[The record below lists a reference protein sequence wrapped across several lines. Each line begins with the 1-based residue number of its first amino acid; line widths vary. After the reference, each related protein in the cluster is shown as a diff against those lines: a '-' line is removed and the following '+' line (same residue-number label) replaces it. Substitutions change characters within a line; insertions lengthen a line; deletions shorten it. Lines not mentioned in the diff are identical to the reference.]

1 MKLSVANL
9 KPPTP
14 SLVEPGNVYPAE
26 GGGVAFW
33 LVVAIAGNDAC
44 CVGFSKDGRLQTV
57 SHVDTVVLTPRPV
70 LGFVDLGVVLTPTTV
85 GVSPP
90 TEAPTRYLVLNLVEL
105 RILAHHGYISN
116 LVQIPLSQSQVTAY
130 QHLVCKRLIKST
142 GDQDGYVVTE
152 RGEAHLDAIQ
162 HLALP
167 EAP

>member
-14 SLVEPGNVYPAE
+14 SQVEPGNVYPAE

-33 LVVAIAGNDAC
+33 LVVAIAGHDAC
-44 CVGFSKDGRLQTV
+44 CVGFSKEGRLQTV
-57 SHVDTVVLTPRPV
+57 SHVDTAVLAPRPV
-70 LGFVDLGVVLTPTTV
+70 LGFVDLGVVLTPTTLT
-85 GVSPP
+85 PP
-90 TEAPTRYLVLNLVEL
+90 EQDDARYRVLNLVEL
-105 RILAHHGYISN
+105 KILSHHGYISN
-116 LVQIPLSQSQVTAY
+116 LVQTPLSKSQEAAY
-130 QHLVCKRLIKST
+130 RHLICKRLIKST

-167 EAP
+167 EE